1 MAAHPLAYIEFP
13 ATEDERNKSFMPT
26 VRRVALPV
34 LAVSLI
40 LLSVG
45 AISSSPFAHA
55 QGPAQADH
63 KLQPFTLSSPS
74 FRDGGPLP
82 SRSEYGGGF
91 GCHGEDIAPIL
102 QWKNVPAQTSSFAL
116 VMNDVDAAVAGGF
129 HHWIVYNIP
138 ATAHRLHGNAPYTQG
153 TNSLNIRTY
162 FGPCP
167 PATGE
172 KHHYIFTLYA
182 LSTHQ
187 LQQGGLT
194 YNGLIQAING
204 HVVGATT
211 IVGTF
216 RRVPPGIAA
225 N

>member
-1 MAAHPLAYIEFP
+1 MA
-13 ATEDERNKSFMPT
+13 T
-26 VRRVALPV
+26 VRRMALPL
-34 LAVSLI
+34 LAVPFFLT
-40 LLSVG
+40 LAG
-45 AISSSPFAHA
+45 AISSRTFAHA
-55 QGPAQADH
+55 QGPAQAGL

-82 SRSEYGGGF
+82 PSSENGRGS
-91 GCHGEDIAPIL
+91 CHGEDVAPIL
-102 QWKNVPAQTSSFAL
+102 QWINVPAQTRSFAL
-116 VMNDVDAAVAGGF
+116 VMNDMDAAVAGGL

-138 ATAHRLHGNAPYTQG
+138 ATARTLHGNAPYTQG
-153 TNSLNIRTY
+153 TNSLRIRTY
-162 FGPCP
+162 LGPCP

-182 LSTHQ
+182 LSTQH
-187 LQQGGLT
+187 LQQSGLT

-216 RRVPPGIAA
+216 RRVPPGTAA

>member
-1 MAAHPLAYIEFP
+1 
-13 ATEDERNKSFMPT
+13 MPT
-26 VRRVALPV
+26 VRRMALPV
-34 LAVSLI
+34 LAVSLF
-40 LLSVG
+40 LLSAG
-45 AISSSPFAHA
+45 AISSSTFARA
-55 QGPAQADH
+55 QEPAQADH
-63 KLQPFTLSSPS
+63 KIQPFTLSSPD

-82 SRSEYGGGF
+82 SSSEYGGGF
-91 GCHGEDIAPIL
+91 GCNGEDIAPTL
-102 QWKNVPAQTSSFAL
+102 KWKNVPAQTSSFAL
-116 VMNDVDAAVAGGF
+116 LMNDVDAAVAGGF

-138 ATAHRLHGNAPYTQG
+138 ATARMLQGNAPYTQG

-182 LSTHQ
+182 LSTDH
-187 LQQGGLT
+187 LQQDGLT
-194 YNGLIQAING
+194 YDGLIQAING
-204 HVVGATT
+204 HVVGATS

-216 RRVPPGIAA
+216 RRLPPGTAA

>member
-1 MAAHPLAYIEFP
+1 VPQCIEIVEQLEGGN
-13 ATEDERNKSFMPT
+13 APT
-26 VRRVALPV
+26 L
-34 LAVSLI
+34 
-40 LLSVG
+40 
-45 AISSSPFAHA
+45 
-55 QGPAQADH
+55 
-63 KLQPFTLSSPS
+63 TW
-74 FRDGGPLP
+74 
-82 SRSEYGGGF
+82 E
-91 GCHGEDIAPIL
+91 
-102 QWKNVPAQTSSFAL
+102 NVPAQTRSFAL

-138 ATAHRLHGNAPYTQG
+138 ATARTLQGNAPYTQG

-182 LSTHQ
+182 LSVDH
-187 LQQGGLT
+187 LQQDGLT
-194 YNGLIQAING
+194 YDGLIQAING

-216 RRVPPGIAA
+216 LRVPPGTDA